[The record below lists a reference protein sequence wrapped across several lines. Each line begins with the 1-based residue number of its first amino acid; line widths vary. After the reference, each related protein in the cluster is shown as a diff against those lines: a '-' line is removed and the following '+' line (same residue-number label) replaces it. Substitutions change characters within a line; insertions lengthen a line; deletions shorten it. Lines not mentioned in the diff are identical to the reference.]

1 MLKYVIILQTAKLL
15 LKKFIFF
22 FIQCK
27 NQSSEH
33 DKKANK
39 SNFYKDKKLLSIY
52 DIEVDMILISKKE
65 PYGKKSSF
73 RYFLGYNDDGD
84 DVIRR
89 LRNIFHK

>member
-1 MLKYVIILQTAKLL
+1 
-15 LKKFIFF
+15 
-22 FIQCK
+22 
-27 NQSSEH
+27 
-33 DKKANK
+33 
-39 SNFYKDKKLLSIY
+39 
-52 DIEVDMILISKKE
+52 MILISKKE